1 MSHLRLLNRIHATEI
16 FFLEKEKF
24 VKRFHNKPIAA
35 GMNQSY
41 FNIDDFD
48 VVLGVNRPK
57 LKYSWKL
64 RICWKLPFFFVFVLF
79 HHDDKECKL
88 LKSIVYAQMRNYAKN
103 RTDFIPSHGILHT
116 QFFGKKGRCQSN
128 EIMASNF

>member
-16 FFLEKEKF
+16 FFRKRKIRQKISQQTNHSRSESIILQYRWFRCGIRGQQTKIEIF
-24 VKRFHNKPIAA
+24 VKTTYLLNC
-35 GMNQSY
+35 
-41 FNIDDFD
+41 
-48 VVLGVNRPK
+48 L
-57 LKYSWKL
+57 
-64 RICWKLPFFFVFVLF
+64 FFVFVLF

-128 EIMASNF
+128 EIMAPNF